1 MTKST
6 EETRNRRNGPPYNKE
21 YIQREREREREREKL
36 KTTSEGGM
44 ISHAHKLTES
54 IL

>member
-21 YIQREREREREREKL
+21 YIQRERERERN
-36 KTTSEGGM
+36 
-44 ISHAHKLTES
+44 
-54 IL
+54 